1 MEQFRIFAS
10 IAAAIF
16 LEAMPFL
23 ALGALLSGAIE
34 VLVPAERVIRRFPK
48 GLATGL
54 SLGIAA
60 GFVLPTCECGVV
72 PVVRRLIGKGVPL
85 HVAIAYMLS
94 APILNPVVIVS
105 TYVAFRG
112 NLYMVLGRVLVAII
126 VAAAVGAFVWRMGR
140 SGETVIGAGEK
151 LADNNSDHTHEGHIH
166 AASSGR
172 SPIRAA
178 REILTHAARDFI
190 DMGKYLIL
198 GALAA
203 ALFKTFLPQAVF
215 DLLSENI
222 VLAIGGMMVLA
233 FLLSVCSEADAF
245 VAASFAGLPSA
256 AHLAFVTY
264 GPMLD
269 LKLIGMYA
277 TTFRRRILLALVIG
291 PTVMIFLFSLL
302 YGLVARA

>member
-1 MEQFRIFAS
+1 MDQFRIFAS

-34 VLVPAERVIRRFPK
+34 VLLPAERVIKRFPS
-48 GLATGL
+48 GLTAGL

-72 PVVRRLIGKGVPL
+72 PVVRRLIGKGVPT
-85 HVAIAYMLS
+85 HVAIAYMLA

-112 NLYMVLGRVLVAII
+112 NLYMVVGRVLVAIV
-126 VAAAVGAFVWRMGR
+126 VAAVIGIFVWRMSR
-140 SGETVIGAGEK
+140 SGENLHNAGDTP
-151 LADNNSDHTHEGHIH
+151 ATEGHDH
-166 AASSGR
+166 NVNSRR
-172 SPIRAA
+172 SPMAAA

-190 DMGKYLIL
+190 DMGKFLIF

-215 DLLSENI
+215 DMLSENL

-277 TTFRRRILLALVIG
+277 ATFRRRILLVLMIG
-291 PTVMIFLFSLL
+291 PTVMIFLLSLL
-302 YGLVARA
+302 HALLVRA